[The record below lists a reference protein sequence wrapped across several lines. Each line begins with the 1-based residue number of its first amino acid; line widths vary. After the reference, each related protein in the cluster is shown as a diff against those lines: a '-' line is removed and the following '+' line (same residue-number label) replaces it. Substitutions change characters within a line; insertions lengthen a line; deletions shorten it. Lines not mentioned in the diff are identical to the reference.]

1 MSVRA
6 ALFQTRLRGQLLL
19 GAGTALV
26 AVPAAPLLAQ
36 VVQITPVANF
46 SLPTKFSL
54 KNGTLNV
61 SQKVGFRFGARMTL
75 TFSDRFEVS
84 NVVTYSPGSATL
96 HGASRRISLTSG
108 SQSLAGTTR
117 ARYYIRPPGQPI
129 SWEVHT
135 GVGLV
140 FGGQPSYMD
149 LFDGSTMTAGIGTAV
164 RYQFRQLVSFTLRAE
179 QRLVRLRFGDQPAGS
194 SKPFRVVLGLGLPFL
209 ERLR

>member
-6 ALFQTRLRGQLLL
+6 TLFQTRLRGRLLL

-26 AVPAAPLLAQ
+26 VVPSAPTLAQ
-36 VVQITPVANF
+36 VVQISPVANF

-61 SQKVGFRFGARMTL
+61 SQKVGFRVGARMTL

-84 NVVTYSPGSATL
+84 NSVTYSPGSATL
-96 HGASRRISLTSG
+96 HGAGKRISLTTG
-108 SQSLAGTTR
+108 SQSFAGTTA
-117 ARYYIRPPGQPI
+117 ARYWIQPPGQPI

-135 GVGLV
+135 AVGLG
-140 FGGQPSYMD
+140 FGGQPSYVD
-149 LFDGSTMTAGIGTAV
+149 LFDGSTLSAGLGTAV

-179 QRLVRLRFGDQPAGS
+179 QRLLRLRFGDQPAGR
-194 SKPFRVVLGLGLPFL
+194 SKPFRVILGLGLPLL